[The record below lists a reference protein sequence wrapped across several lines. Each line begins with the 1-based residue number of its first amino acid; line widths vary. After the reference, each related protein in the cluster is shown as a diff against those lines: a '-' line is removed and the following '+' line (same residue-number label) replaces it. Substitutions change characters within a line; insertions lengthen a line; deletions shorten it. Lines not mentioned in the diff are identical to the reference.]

1 MKRSA
6 LIGVLLLFALAFP
19 VYAQTA
25 NNANSLPKLLSLRE
39 QQAVRE
45 SWLKKRLD
53 TMLLP
58 MMRQQ
63 NVSMWIVTNEEF
75 HADPVTASIAPP
87 LPYVG
92 RRDFFIF
99 ADRGGDKLDRIAV
112 VRYPEE
118 HLKYFFEIL
127 NPPGRDIATT
137 LRRVVEER
145 NPKTIALNIGG
156 MRGQTDGL
164 THEAYKFLTEALGT
178 NFSSRF
184 VSAAPLIVE
193 YMDTRLTEELEHYR
207 TAVADRDRARAVRA
221 RS

>member
-1 MKRSA
+1 MKFMKRSS
-6 LIGVLLLFALAFP
+6 LIGLVLLLGLSSP
-19 VYAQTA
+19 VYPQTRNDA
-25 NNANSLPKLLSLRE
+25 KSLPKLLSLRE
-39 QQAVRE
+39 QQRVRE

-63 NVSMWIVTNEEF
+63 NISMWIVANEEF
-75 HADPVTASIAPP
+75 HADPVTAYIAPP

-118 HLKYFFEIL
+118 HLKYFFEVL

-137 LRRVVEER
+137 LRSIVEER
-145 NPKTIALNIGG
+145 APKTIALNIGG

-164 THEAYKFLTEALGT
+164 THEAYKFLTETLGT
-178 NFSSRF
+178 TYSSRF
-184 VSAAPLIVE
+184 VSAASLIVE
-193 YMDTRLTEELEHYR
+193 YMDTRLPEEL
-207 TAVADRDRARAVRA
+207 
-221 RS
+221 